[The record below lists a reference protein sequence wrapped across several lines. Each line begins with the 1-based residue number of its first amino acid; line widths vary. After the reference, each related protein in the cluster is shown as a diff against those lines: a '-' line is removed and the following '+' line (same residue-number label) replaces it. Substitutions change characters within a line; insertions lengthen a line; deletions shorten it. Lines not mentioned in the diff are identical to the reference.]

1 MAGAGSTSLT
11 KNWDALEPLRERAF
25 RTIWSASVVANFG
38 QLILGVGA
46 AWEMTRLGTSA
57 AMVAMVQSA
66 LMLPL
71 MLVAVPAGAI
81 ADMFDRRKIAMVG
94 LGFAALCAALL
105 TTLAA
110 LGLTTPWLLL
120 AFCSL
125 IGAGVALY
133 APAWGASISEQV
145 APEHLPAAVALTSIS
160 YNVARSFGPAVG
172 GVIVLAAGSK
182 GAFATNA
189 LAYLPLLG
197 AFFLWRRKH
206 VVPRLPPEGIAR
218 AIISGTRYALHS
230 FPVRTSMVR
239 AFAFGLSCASAV
251 ALAPLVARDLLKGNA
266 STYGLML
273 GCTGVGAVA
282 GALHVNRVKAQL
294 KAEHAFRWCAIISGL
309 MIMVVGLSRNLLL
322 TGAAMAINGAT
333 NILTIALLNV
343 GVQLSVPRWVTA
355 RALSWFQASLT
366 GGIAVGAGIWGHAAG
381 AWGVEYAFLGSGTA
395 LMLTPLIG
403 LIMPIRSARLVD
415 LEMVEIGNE
424 PQVALAITARSGPI
438 AIEIDYQVDPDKARR
453 FYNIM
458 LKLQRARKRNGAFN
472 WSLSRD
478 IADPAAWTERFHFPT
493 WEDYLRQ
500 RSRFTHADRKLQ
512 SSADAFHRADRGA
525 RVRRYL
531 ERPFGSVRWRAAS
544 PDPHGESVD
553 MYTP

>member
-1 MAGAGSTSLT
+1 M
-11 KNWDALEPLRERAF
+11 
-25 RTIWSASVVANFG
+25 ANFG

-46 AWEMTRLGTSA
+46 AWEMTRLGTSD
-57 AMVAMVQSA
+57 AMVAEVQSA

-81 ADMFDRRKIAMVG
+81 ADMFDRRKIAMLG
-94 LGFAALCAALL
+94 LGFAALCGTLL
-105 TTLAA
+105 TTLAT
-110 LGLTTPWLLL
+110 LGLTSPWLLL
-120 AFCSL
+120 VFCSL

-133 APAWGASISEQV
+133 APAWGASIGEQV
-145 APEHLPAAVALTSIS
+145 SLEHLPAAVALGSIS

-172 GVIVLAAGSK
+172 GLIVLAAGSRA
-182 GAFATNA
+182 AFATNA
-189 LAYLPLLG
+189 LGYLPLLA

-218 AIISGTRYALHS
+218 AIISGSRYALHS
-230 FPVRTSMVR
+230 LPVRTTIVR
-239 AFAFGLSCASAV
+239 AFAFGLSSATAA

-266 STYGLML
+266 STYGLLL

-282 GALHVNRVKAQL
+282 GALNVNRVKARL
-294 KAEHAFRWCAIISGL
+294 EAEHAYRWCAVISAL
-309 MIMVVGLSRNLLL
+309 MIMVVGLSRNMLL
-322 TGAAMAINGAT
+322 TGAAMAVNGAT

-355 RALSWFQASLT
+355 RALSWFQAALT
-366 GGIAVGAGIWGHAAG
+366 AGVGVGAAVWGHVAG
-381 AWGVEYAFLGSGTA
+381 AWGLEHAFLASGTY
-395 LMLTPLIG
+395 LILTPLLGFVI
-403 LIMPIRSARLVD
+403 PIRSASPAD
-415 LEMVEIGNE
+415 LAMVEIANE

-438 AIEIDYQVDPDKARR
+438 AIEIDYQVDPSKARH
-453 FYNIM
+453 FYNVM
-458 LKLQRARKRNGAFN
+458 LRLQRARLRNGAFD

-512 SSADAFHRADRGA
+512 AAADAFNRGDREA

-544 PDPHGESVD
+544 PDPHGESIE

>member
-1 MAGAGSTSLT
+1 M
-11 KNWDALEPLRERAF
+11 
-25 RTIWSASVVANFG
+25 
-38 QLILGVGA
+38 
-46 AWEMTRLGTSA
+46 
-57 AMVAMVQSA
+57 
-66 LMLPL
+66 
-71 MLVAVPAGAI
+71 
-81 ADMFDRRKIAMVG
+81 
-94 LGFAALCAALL
+94 
-105 TTLAA
+105 
-110 LGLTTPWLLL
+110 
-120 AFCSL
+120 
-125 IGAGVALY
+125 
-133 APAWGASISEQV
+133 
-145 APEHLPAAVALTSIS
+145 
-160 YNVARSFGPAVG
+160 ARSFGPAVG
-172 GVIVLAAGSK
+172 GVIVLAVGSK

-381 AWGVEYAFLGSGTA
+381 AWGVKYAFLGSGTA

-415 LEMVEIGNE
+415 LEMVEMRKRTGGRTGDYRAQRTHRNRDRL
-424 PQVALAITARSGPI
+424 PSGSGQSSP
-438 AIEIDYQVDPDKARR
+438 
-453 FYNIM
+453 
-458 LKLQRARKRNGAFN
+458 LLQHHAEAAARKDEKWCFQLVAVARHCRSSRMDRAISISHLGG
-472 WSLSRD
+472 LSSPTQP
-478 IADPAAWTERFHFPT
+478 IHACGPKAAG
-493 WEDYLRQ
+493 L
-500 RSRFTHADRKLQ
+500 
-512 SSADAFHRADRGA
+512 G
-525 RVRRYL
+525 
-531 ERPFGSVRWRAAS
+531 
-544 PDPHGESVD
+544 
-553 MYTP
+553 

>member
-1 MAGAGSTSLT
+1 MTGAGSTPLT
-11 KNWDALEPLRERAF
+11 KSWGALEPLRERAF
-25 RTIWSASVVANFG
+25 RTIWTASVVANFG

-46 AWEMTRLGTSA
+46 AWEMTRLGTSP

-94 LGFAALCAALL
+94 LGFAALCGALL
-105 TTLAA
+105 TTLAV

-120 AFCSL
+120 TFCSL
-125 IGAGVALY
+125 IGSGVALY
-133 APAWGASISEQV
+133 GPAWGASISEQV
-145 APEHLPAAVALTSIS
+145 APEHLPAAVALGSIS

-172 GVIVLAAGSK
+172 GVIVLAAGSQA
-182 GAFATNA
+182 AFATNT
-189 LAYLPLLG
+189 LAYLPLLV

-230 FPVRTSMVR
+230 FPVRTTMVR
-239 AFAFGLSCASAV
+239 AAAFGLACGSVV
-251 ALAPLVARDLLKGNA
+251 ALAPLIARDLLKGNA
-266 STYGLML
+266 STYGLLL
-273 GCTGVGAVA
+273 GCTGIGAVA
-282 GALHVNRVKAQL
+282 GGLHVNKVKARL

-309 MIMVVGLSRNLLL
+309 MIMVVGLSRNLPL
-322 TGAAMAINGAT
+322 TGAAMVVIGAT
-333 NILTIALLNV
+333 NILTVALLNV

-366 GGIAVGAGIWGHAAG
+366 GGIAVGAVIWGHVAATWGLEQAFVASG
-381 AWGVEYAFLGSGTA
+381 AAVV
-395 LMLTPLIG
+395 LTPLIG
-403 LIMPIRSARLVD
+403 LIMPIRSASLAD
-415 LEMVEIGNE
+415 LEMVELGNE
-424 PQVALAITARSGPI
+424 PEVALPITARSGPI
-438 AIEIDYQVDPDKARR
+438 AIEVDYQVDPDKARH
-453 FYNIM
+453 FYNVM
-458 LKLQRARKRNGAFN
+458 LKLQRARLRNGAFN

-500 RSRFTHADRKLQ
+500 RSRFTHSDRKLQ
-512 SSADAFHRADRGA
+512 ASADAFNRGDRSA

-544 PDPHGESVD
+544 PDPHGESIN

>member
-1 MAGAGSTSLT
+1 MADAGSTPPT
-11 KNWDALEPLRERAF
+11 KRWGALEPLREPAF

-46 AWEMTRLGTSA
+46 AWEMTRLGTSP

-71 MLVAVPAGAI
+71 MLVAVPAGAM

-94 LGFAALCAALL
+94 LGFAAFCGALL
-105 TTLAA
+105 TTLAI

-120 AFCSL
+120 GFCSL
-125 IGAGVALY
+125 IGTGVALY
-133 APAWGASISEQV
+133 GPAWGASISEQV
-145 APEHLPAAVALTSIS
+145 APEQLPAAVALGSIS

-182 GAFATNA
+182 AAFATNA
-189 LAYLPLLG
+189 LAYLPLLA
-197 AFFLWRRKH
+197 AFFLWRRQH
-206 VVPRLPPEGIAR
+206 LVPRLPPEGIAR

-230 FPVRTSMVR
+230 FPVRTAMVR
-239 AFAFGLSCASAV
+239 AFAFGLACASTA

-266 STYGLML
+266 STYGLLL
-273 GCTGVGAVA
+273 GCMGVGAVA
-282 GALHVNRVKAQL
+282 GALNVNKVKAQL
-294 KAEHAFRWCAIISGL
+294 KAEHAFRWCATISGL
-309 MIMVVGLSRNLLL
+309 MIIVIGISRNLQL
-322 TGAAMAINGAT
+322 TGAAMAVYGAT
-333 NILTIALLNV
+333 NILIIALLNV

-366 GGIAVGAGIWGHAAG
+366 GGVAVGAGIWGHAAA
-381 AWGVEYAFLGSGTA
+381 AWGVEYAFLASGAA

-403 LIMPIRSARLVD
+403 LVMPIRSASMADVA
-415 LEMVEIGNE
+415 MVELGNE
-424 PQVALAITARSGPI
+424 PEVALALTARSGPI
-438 AIEIDYQVDPDKARR
+438 AIEVDYQVDQDKARH
-453 FYNIM
+453 FYNVM
-458 LKLQRARKRNGAFN
+458 LKLQRARLRNGAFN

-500 RSRFTHADRKLQ
+500 RSRFTHMDRKLQ
-512 SSADAFHRADRGA
+512 ASADAFHRGDRSA

-544 PDPHGESVD
+544 PDPHGESID